1 MRNRRTTTKRDT
13 NLLCCVSCGWIVWYP
28 HPPPPPHFH
37 THPQFI
43 NMLTTTTPPHPPHPT
58 WETIPLVLNDV
69 CVGGAFF
76 SFFAASKTR
85 HSKASIRNDLIIA
98 TAHNL
103 SVSHPPLSLPFTDT
117 RIHTLLSFCVTFAR
131 GSGLAP
137 LSLEHSRTNHWNPVL
152 ALHTRGTCGA
162 WIRHQ
167 GSEQENQPCSLFLPP
182 PPSWKTS
189 QTQPLRSEPSV
200 RLFGNCTLL
209 FDVWQLR
216 ERGESRRV
224 KGCWSGWRVEGRGG
238 CTFYL
243 PSAVLKGKKRCEYAS
258 MWLCRPR
265 SCEIN
270 YTKLHLET
278 AKDWNVSFWSKLP
291 TGIISKTSSPS
302 KSQEEWRWIDFAFD
316 AKNFHEWWKLGPF
329 ESNTW

>member
-1 MRNRRTTTKRDT
+1 MNKAPGLRARKSAMFPFSTPPILKNIPNPTPSLWALGETFWK
-13 NLLCCVSCGWIVWYP
+13 L
-28 HPPPPPHFH
+28 HPSFWC
-37 THPQFI
+37 
-43 NMLTTTTPPHPPHPT
+43 LTT
-58 WETIPLVLNDV
+58 E
-69 CVGGAFF
+69 
-76 SFFAASKTR
+76 
-85 HSKASIRNDLIIA
+85 
-98 TAHNL
+98 
-103 SVSHPPLSLPFTDT
+103 
-117 RIHTLLSFCVTFAR
+117 
-131 GSGLAP
+131 
-137 LSLEHSRTNHWNPVL
+137 
-152 ALHTRGTCGA
+152 
-162 WIRHQ
+162 
-167 GSEQENQPCSLFLPP
+167 
-182 PPSWKTS
+182 
-189 QTQPLRSEPSV
+189 
-200 RLFGNCTLL
+200 
-209 FDVWQLR
+209 R

-238 CTFYL
+238 CTFYP

>member
-1 MRNRRTTTKRDT
+1 MNKAPGLRARK
-13 NLLCCVSCGWIVWYP
+13 SAMFP
-28 HPPPPPHFH
+28 
-37 THPQFI
+37 
-43 NMLTTTTPPHPPHPT
+43 
-58 WETIPLVLNDV
+58 
-69 CVGGAFF
+69 F
-76 SFFAASKTR
+76 ST
-85 HSKASIRNDLIIA
+85 
-98 TAHNL
+98 
-103 SVSHPPLSLPFTDT
+103 
-117 RIHTLLSFCVTFAR
+117 
-131 GSGLAP
+131 
-137 LSLEHSRTNHWNPVL
+137 
-152 ALHTRGTCGA
+152 
-162 WIRHQ
+162 
-167 GSEQENQPCSLFLPP
+167 P

-238 CTFYL
+238 CTFYP

-278 AKDWNVSFWSKLP
+278 AKDWNVSFWSNLP